1 MNKMLKGSIAGA
13 AGVALLLGGAGT
25 FALWNGDASIA
36 GATIT
41 AGTLTV
47 EASEG
52 TWSDG
57 TGATIDPTDYFIV
70 PGDTL
75 TYATALAVNA
85 QGDNLQASLNVPEG
99 SIAATDGTAEQD
111 VALNAALEVT
121 TTLTTDIDG
130 EVVETPAADG
140 PFAVNAS
147 DGPQEY
153 LVTVTVVF
161 PSDVEGDDNDA
172 QAGSVDL
179 SGFDVTLTQTPAP
192 ALVAE

>member
-1 MNKMLKGSIAGA
+1 MLKGSIAGA

-25 FALWNGDASIA
+25 FALWNGDAAIA

-52 TWSDG
+52 IWSDG
-57 TGATIDPTDYFIV
+57 AGSTINPEEYFIV

-75 TYATALAVNA
+75 TYATTLTVDAK
-85 QGDNLQASLNVPEG
+85 GDNLQANLNVPEG
-99 SIAATDGTAEQD
+99 SIAATDSTAEQD

-121 TTLTTDIDG
+121 TTLTTDVDG
-130 EVVETPAADG
+130 VAVESPAADG

-147 DGPQEY
+147 DGTQEY
-153 LVTVTVVF
+153 LVTVTVHF
-161 PSDVEGDDNDA
+161 PSGAPVYDNAA

-179 SGFDVTLTQTPAP
+179 SKFDVTLTQT
-192 ALVAE
+192 LG

>member
-1 MNKMLKGSIAGA
+1 MLKGSIAGA

-25 FALWNGDASIA
+25 FALWNGDAAIA

-57 TGATIDPTDYFIV
+57 AGPIDPTEYFIV

-75 TYATALAVNA
+75 TYATALTVNA
-85 QGDNLQASLNVPEG
+85 QGDNLQANLNVPEG
-99 SIAATDGTAEQD
+99 SIAASDGTAEQD
-111 VALNAALEVT
+111 VALNAALKVT
-121 TTLTTDIDG
+121 TTLTTDVDG
-130 EVVETPAADG
+130 VAVESPAADG

-147 DGPQEY
+147 DGTQEY
-153 LVTVTVVF
+153 LVTVTVHF
-161 PSDVEGDDNDA
+161 PSDVEGDDDA

-179 SGFDVTLTQTPAP
+179 SEFDVTLTQTP
-192 ALVAE
+192 